1 MSATSSGYDHVK
13 LLGAD
18 GAGRTITRQEY
29 EKIPLNER
37 IGRVLRAQI
46 EFYRKGV
53 KVPAFE
59 ALKVS

>member
-1 MSATSSGYDHVK
+1 MSATSGYDHVK

-18 GAGRTITRQEY
+18 GTARTITRQEY

-37 IGRVLRAQI
+37 IGKVLRAQI
-46 EFYRKGV
+46 EFYRGGV
-53 KVPAFE
+53 KIPAFE